1 MQIDHLAE
9 GLFQAKQRGA
19 AYEPVSARLEA
30 LTLDD
35 AYAIQRRFVRLQL
48 TDERIAGFKAALT
61 ATPAQQAF
69 GVAEP
74 VTGVLFDSG
83 ERLDHARIPAEGFR
97 NLLIETE
104 LGFRLGKRIDAPVPD
119 LETLQALCSDCRPM
133 IELADPGFGQA
144 RANGLDLVAAN
155 AASAS
160 FLHGEAPEWRNR
172 DLNAVSVSLS
182 RDGEL
187 LQQGLAGEVM
197 GDQWQALHWLVNRII
212 GQGYIIEPGH
222 ILMTGSI
229 GGMQPGRP
237 GGYLADFGE
246 LGTLSFEIS
255 GEAEQVRV

>member
-9 GLFQAKQRGA
+9 ELSQARQRGA
-19 AYEPVSARLEA
+19 AYAPVSAGLQA
-30 LTLDD
+30 LNLDD
-35 AYAIQRRFVRLQL
+35 AYAIQRRFVELQL
-48 TDERIAGFKAALT
+48 SDERVAGFKAALT
-61 ATPAQQAF
+61 AAAAQKAF

-83 ERLDHARIPAEGFR
+83 ERLDGARIAADEFR

-104 LGFRLGKRIDAPVPD
+104 LGFRLGERIDAPVPD
-119 LETLQALCSDCRPM
+119 LETLQTLCSTCQPM

-144 RANGLDLVAAN
+144 GANGLDLVAAN

-160 FLHGEAPEWRNR
+160 FLHGEVPEWRHS
-172 DLNAVSVSLS
+172 DLNALSVSLS

-197 GDQWQALHWLVNRII
+197 DDQWQALHWLVNRIV
-212 GQGYIIEPGH
+212 GQGYTIEPGH

-237 GGYLADFGE
+237 GVYVADFGE
-246 LGTLSFEIS
+246 LGSLRFEIS
-255 GEAEQVRV
+255 DAA